1 MISPASPNSSPPI
14 QLQWFPFSLSKKNN
28 QVNNKTMSNKHPQ
41 SQAATTN
48 LLKIRKLEAILY
60 KAKISKTQK
69 YAQAKQYEKKYL
81 PNCH

>member
-1 MISPASPNSSPPI
+1 
-14 QLQWFPFSLSKKNN
+14 
-28 QVNNKTMSNKHPQ
+28 MSNKHPQ